1 MTEKQQEEDV
11 LEQELRHAL
20 QYLYDPTEL
29 RKNQL
34 LALLGIDA
42 GPSPLTQLRRTL
54 SGSIEALRPDSYV
67 PVDAHAWRVYNIL
80 TYRFVERLSQRE
92 TAADMNL
99 SVRQLRRNEHEA
111 IQVLTHTLSHRYE
124 LPASSI
130 QPQQDGDS
138 ETAAVERDR
147 DQELAWLQQTVPNE
161 IIDVRTLLE
170 SVISTAT
177 PLLRESHVEIL
188 FDVQAEVPLIMGQL
202 ATVRQAL
209 LNLLSAAVPAAT
221 GGHGHIQVTSSD
233 QEIRLTLCMW
243 RGDESLVPM
252 DEQLVGS
259 LDISRELVE
268 LGGGTLNAA
277 SATDGCSIIMT
288 LPSALP
294 LRIRVHVIDDNA
306 DTLQLFQRYLTGT
319 QFDLTSSRDPEEAL
333 VTVVEAAPQAIVLDV
348 MLPGVDGW
356 ELLGR
361 LREHPQTRSIPV
373 VICTI
378 LPQEKLAL
386 ALGAA
391 AFLQKPFT
399 RDALLSMLASLTRSQ
414 G

>member
-1 MTEKQQEEDV
+1 MTEQQQEDV

-34 LALLGIDA
+34 LALLGIDV
-42 GPSPLTQLRRTL
+42 GPSPLTQLRRSL
-54 SGSIEALRPDSYV
+54 SESIEALKPGSRV
-67 PVDAHAWRVYNIL
+67 PADAHAWRVYNIL
-80 TYRFVERLSQRE
+80 TYRFVEQLSQRE

-111 IQVLTHTLSHRYE
+111 IQVLTHALSHRYE
-124 LPASSI
+124 LPASSS
-130 QPQQDGDS
+130 QPQQDEDS
-138 ETAAVERDR
+138 KTAAVERDR
-147 DQELAWLQQTVPNE
+147 DRELAWLQQTVPSE
-161 IIDVRTLLE
+161 VIDVQALLE

-177 PLLRESHVEIL
+177 PLLRESHVEVV
-188 FDVQAEVPLIMGQL
+188 FDVQVGVPLIMGQL

-209 LNLLSAAVPAAT
+209 LNILSAAVPAAA
-221 GGHGHIQVTSSD
+221 GGHGHIQVSSSD

-243 RGDESLVPM
+243 REDECLVPL
-252 DEQLVGS
+252 DEQLVDN
-259 LDISRELVE
+259 LNISRELVE
-268 LGGGTLNAA
+268 LGGGTLNVA
-277 SATDGCSIIMT
+277 SVTDGCSIIIT

-294 LRIRVHVIDDNA
+294 LRIPVHVIDDNA

-333 VTVVEAAPQAIVLDV
+333 AAVIEAAPQAIVLDV

-361 LREHPQTRSIPV
+361 LREHPQTQDIPA

-399 RDALLSMLASLTRSQ
+399 RDALLSMLASLTRSRS
-414 G
+414 

>member
-1 MTEKQQEEDV
+1 MTDQQQEDV

-54 SGSIEALRPDSYV
+54 SESIEALKPGSHV
-67 PVDAHAWRVYNIL
+67 PADAHAWRVYNIL
-80 TYRFVERLSQRE
+80 TYRFVEQLSQRE

-111 IQVLTHTLSHRYE
+111 IQVLTHALSHRYE
-124 LPASSI
+124 LPASSS
-130 QPQQDGDS
+130 QPQQDGVS
-138 ETAAVERDR
+138 RTAAVERDR
-147 DQELAWLQQTVPNE
+147 VQELAWLQQTVPSE
-161 IIDVRTLLE
+161 VIDVQALLE
-170 SVISTAT
+170 SVISTAA
-177 PLLRESHVEIL
+177 PLLRESHVEVI
-188 FDVQAEVPLIMGQL
+188 FDVQAGVPLIMGQL

-209 LNLLSAAVPAAT
+209 LNILSAAVPAAA
-221 GGHGHIQVTSSD
+221 GGHGHIQVSSAD
-233 QEIRLTLCMW
+233 HEIRLTLWMW
-243 RGDESLVPM
+243 REDESLVPM
-252 DEQLVGS
+252 DEQLVDN
-259 LDISRELVE
+259 LNISRELVE
-268 LGGGTLNAA
+268 LGGGTLNAVSVA
-277 SATDGCSIIMT
+277 DGCSVIMT

-294 LRIRVHVIDDNA
+294 LRIPVYVIDDNA
-306 DTLQLFQRYLTGT
+306 DTLQLFHRYLTGT
-319 QFDLTSSRDPEEAL
+319 QFDLTRSRDPEEAL
-333 VTVVEAAPQAIVLDV
+333 AAVVETAPQAIVLDV

-361 LREHPQTRSIPV
+361 LREHPQTQDIPV

-391 AFLQKPFT
+391 AFLQKPFS
-399 RDALLSMLASLTRSQ
+399 RDALLSMLAGLTRSQ

>member
-1 MTEKQQEEDV
+1 MTEQQQEEV

-54 SGSIEALRPDSYV
+54 SGSIEALKPGSHV
-67 PVDAHAWRVYNIL
+67 PADAHAWRVYNIL
-80 TYRFVERLSQRE
+80 TYRFVEQLSQRE

-111 IQVLTHTLSHRYE
+111 IQVLTHALKHRYE
-124 LPASSI
+124 LSTSSI
-130 QPQQDGDS
+130 QPQQDGDDR
-138 ETAAVERDR
+138 TAAVERDR
-147 DQELAWLQQTVPNE
+147 VQELAWLQQTVPSE
-161 IIDVRTLLE
+161 VIDVRALLE

-177 PLLRESHVEIL
+177 PLLRESHVEVV
-188 FDVQAEVPLIMGQL
+188 FDVQAGVPLIMGQL

-221 GGHGHIQVTSSD
+221 GGHGHIQVTSAD

-333 VTVVEAAPQAIVLDV
+333 AAVVEAAPQAIVLDV

-361 LREHPQTRSIPV
+361 LREHPQTRGIPV

-399 RDALLSMLASLTRSQ
+399 RGALLSMLASLTRSQ

>member
-1 MTEKQQEEDV
+1 MTDPRQEDI

-20 QYLYDPTEL
+20 QHLYDPTEL

-42 GPSPLTQLRRTL
+42 GPSPLTQLRRSL
-54 SGSIEALRPDSYV
+54 AESIEALKPGNHV
-67 PVDAHAWRVYNIL
+67 PADAHAWRVYNIL

-92 TAADMNL
+92 TAADVNL

-111 IQVLTHTLSHRYE
+111 IRVLAHALKHRYE
-124 LPASSI
+124 LPVSSI
-130 QPQQDGDS
+130 QPQRDGDS
-138 ETAAVERDR
+138 KTAAVGQGRV
-147 DQELAWLQQTVPNE
+147 QELAWLQQTVPSE
-161 IIDVRTLLE
+161 VIDVQALLE

-177 PLLRESHVEIL
+177 PLLRESHVEVI
-188 FDVQAEVPLIMGQL
+188 FDVPPEVPLIMGQL

-209 LNLLSAAVPAAT
+209 LNILSAAVPAAV
-221 GGHGHIQVTSSD
+221 GGHGHIQVSRSD

-243 RGDESLVPM
+243 RDDESLVPM
-252 DEQLVGS
+252 DKQLVS
-259 LDISRELVE
+259 DLNISRELVE

-277 SATDGCSIIMT
+277 SVTDRCSVIMT

-294 LRIRVHVIDDNA
+294 LRMPVHVIDDNA
-306 DTLQLFQRYLTGT
+306 DTTQLFHRYLTGA
-319 QFDLTSSRDPEEAL
+319 QFDLTSSHDPEEAL
-333 VTVVEAAPQAIVLDV
+333 AAVVEAAPKAIVLDV

-361 LREHPQTRSIPV
+361 LREHPRTRDIPV

-391 AFLQKPFT
+391 AFLRKPFT
-399 RDALLSMLASLTRSQ
+399 RDALLSVLAGLARRQ

>member
-1 MTEKQQEEDV
+1 MTEPQQEDI

-34 LALLGIDA
+34 LALLGIEA

-54 SGSIEALRPDSYV
+54 SGSIEALKPGSHV
-67 PVDAHAWRVYNIL
+67 PADAPAWRVYNIL
-80 TYRFVERLSQRE
+80 TYRFVEQLSQRE

-111 IQVLTHTLSHRYE
+111 IQVLTHALSHRYE
-124 LPASSI
+124 LPAPSI
-130 QPQQDGDS
+130 QPDRDGDGKA
-138 ETAAVERDR
+138 AAVERDR
-147 DQELAWLQQTVPNE
+147 VQELAWLQQTVPSE
-161 IIDVRTLLE
+161 VIDVRALLE

-177 PLLRESHVEIL
+177 PLLRESYVEVV
-188 FDVQAEVPLIMGQL
+188 FDVQAGVPLIMGQL

-221 GGHGHIQVTSSD
+221 GGHGHIQVSSSD
-233 QEIRLTLCMW
+233 QEVRLTLCMW

-288 LPSALP
+288 LPGALP

-333 VTVVEAAPQAIVLDV
+333 AAVVEAAPQAIVLDV

-361 LREHPQTRSIPV
+361 LREHPQTRGIPV